1 MQEDTQHIV
10 LRLDAHSISMH
21 VPASKEPVYRRAAAA
36 LQEVYSTYRK
46 RYSRLTAEQLWLH
59 VALHMAVNL
68 EDDFR
73 KKSLEPVETK
83 LDELAS
89 IIRNKLDNTEQ

>member
-1 MQEDTQHIV
+1 MPEETRHII

-21 VPASKEPVYRRAAAA
+21 VPASKEPIYRRAAAA
-36 LQEVYSTYRK
+36 LQEVYSTYRNK
-46 RYSRLTAEQLWLH
+46 YARLTAEQLWLH

-83 LDELAS
+83 LDELVS
-89 IIRNKLDNTEQ
+89 IIQNKLENTEQ